1 MSQSAIRENKV
12 DKAGLLKSIATTG
25 YNVGFGAKKHFATYD
40 IVEKAPGWIGFI
52 SSAVGVL
59 ALIYDSLSAKLPSA
73 ILVILGICTFY
84 INPYKAKQ
92 YDTEGRGLTQIFNEL
107 RDLYRAVQGGADLTS
122 SHEHLK
128 ALETRY
134 YQCGLSK
141 QILFSDWYAHYKFFE
156 QQQIDWIDEQLKFTW
171 KDKFPL
177 SFQIFA
183 AIAALVAISGLI
195 AALRI

>member
-1 MSQSAIRENKV
+1 M

-40 IVEKAPGWIGFI
+40 IVEKAPGWIGLI
-52 SSAVGVL
+52 SSTAGVL
-59 ALIYDSLSAKLPSA
+59 ALIYDPLSAKLPSA

-92 YDTEGRGLTQIFNEL
+92 YDAEGRDLTQIFNEL
-107 RDLYRAVQGGADLTS
+107 RDLYQAVQGGADLQA
-122 SHEHLK
+122 SHDRLK
-128 ALETRY
+128 ALETKY

-156 QQQIDWIDEQLKFTW
+156 QQQIDWINQQLDFTW

-177 SFQIFA
+177 SFRVFTVAAVVA
-183 AIAALVAISGLI
+183 AIFSLILVQRG
-195 AALRI
+195 